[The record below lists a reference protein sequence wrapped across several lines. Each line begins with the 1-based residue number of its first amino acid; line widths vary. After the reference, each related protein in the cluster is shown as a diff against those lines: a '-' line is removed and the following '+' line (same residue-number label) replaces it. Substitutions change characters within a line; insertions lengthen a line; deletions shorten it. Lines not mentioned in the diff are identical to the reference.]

1 MRCPDIINDK
11 IKRKLQTNIAA
22 RVETLCKEYKKVI
35 DEKHELLDRAMKVAQ
50 EVQIAYEPV
59 AHVIASAPELLADL
73 EFDLHLVDASVVLG
87 DTLLHLVL
95 LFQHH
100 GIMQDFRE
108 NLEERDVAE
117 VLLDVRTVRN
127 FLIDITVLFWDT

>member
-1 MRCPDIINDK
+1 M
-11 IKRKLQTNIAA
+11 L
-22 RVETLCKEYKKVI
+22 VG
-35 DEKHELLDRAMKVAQ
+35 
-50 EVQIAYEPV
+50 
-59 AHVIASAPELLADL
+59 ELLADL